1 MSQPEPDPFPPL
13 MELGA
18 LEWTDVVANCTM
30 NRARRLEGGNGYGRE
45 LGRAPLDLV
54 RATLE
59 RRQSAAWLD
68 LCCGQG
74 RALIEAARV
83 LEEAGQRAD
92 VVLHGVD
99 LVDMFAPTSGPSPPQ
114 FFVASLHAWEAPR
127 SYDLITCVHG
137 FHYIGDKLDLLAR
150 VSRWLTPEGTLL
162 AHLDLDSIHIE
173 IEGEPAR
180 AWLRT
185 ALKRHGF
192 AYYPQRRL
200 VRRDGPAVIDWGL
213 DFLGADPKA
222 GPNYTGQPAVDAYYR
237 RSELA

>member
-1 MSQPEPDPFPPL
+1 MSQPEPDPPL
-13 MELGA
+13 SLMDLGA

-30 NRARRLEGGNGYGRE
+30 NRERRLEGGNGYGRE
-45 LGRAPLDLV
+45 LGQAPLNLL
-54 RATLE
+54 RTAIE
-59 RRQSAAWLD
+59 RNGSAAWLD

-83 LEEAGQRAD
+83 LEKAGQRAD
-92 VVLHGVD
+92 VVLHGID
-99 LVDMFAPTSGPSPPQ
+99 LVDMFAQASGPSPPQ

-162 AHLDLDSIHIE
+162 AHLDFDSIHIE
-173 IEGEPAR
+173 GKASR

-192 AYYPQRRL
+192 TYHPQRRL
-200 VRRDGPAVIDWGL
+200 VRRIGPAVIDWGL

-237 RSELA
+237 HHDLA